1 MAEPRRSHAVP
12 MRALRVA
19 SALLALLAIAA
30 MARPVWD
37 ALVELFAEPWPD
49 RGAAVLLFTNEQPE
63 EIWMVSLQV
72 GGSEHV
78 HEWPPDRRGWVV
90 RRPAGPPRPAE
101 FGPKIVSAVAGQH
114 RATIVYEVGGDP
126 SRLSFDITFE
136 LTPLTQCDVRI
147 VFRVS
152 GPTAPPCQNPH
163 PAAYGGTWP
172 H

>member
-1 MAEPRRSHAVP
+1 
-12 MRALRVA
+12 MRAIRVA
-19 SALLALLAIAA
+19 FALLALLAIVV

-37 ALVELFAEPWPD
+37 FVVELVAEPWPD
-49 RGAAVLLFTNEQPE
+49 RGAAVLLFRNERPE

-72 GGSEHV
+72 GGEEYV
-78 HEWPPDRRGWVV
+78 HEWPQDRRGWIV

-152 GPTAPPCQNPH
+152 GPTATPCQNPH